1 MMTRHPIPGM
11 LPDSQA
17 DRSDHAFANI
27 STTDSTQN
35 TKSGAELALAQEIL
49 LLAMKAGQIQLE
61 NGAEIFRVED
71 TIMHICRAY
80 GLHSVNTF
88 VLSNGIFVSCG
99 DETEPQFA
107 KVQQIPVNNTN
118 LRRVAE
124 VNQLSRRIEEEKLS
138 LETVRQEL
146 KRIEEQPGFPAAL
159 QIAVAGISG
168 ACFGVMFGGTPR
180 DFVCSLLIGGLYQAY
195 ALYLGN
201 PHFSRIVRSI
211 LGSAWITFLC
221 ILCYRFGPG
230 QNFDAMIIGGIIL
243 MVPGV
248 AFTNAIRDMADSDYI
263 AGSVRMMDAILGFF
277 CIAIGVGF
285 VIALYGIL
293 AGAPLLP

>member
-35 TKSGAELALAQEIL
+35 KKSGAGLAPAQEIL

-88 VLSNGIFVSCG
+88 VG

-168 ACFGVMFGGTPR
+168 ACFGVMFGGTPW
-180 DFVCSLLIGGLYQAY
+180 DFVCSLLIGGLYQTY

>member
-1 MMTRHPIPGM
+1 MNPPYSHQNGDPP
-11 LPDSQA
+11 
-17 DRSDHAFANI
+17 RSDRERNV
-27 STTDSTQN
+27 STDREKETQ
-35 TKSGAELALAQEIL
+35 QIL

-71 TIMHICRAY
+71 TVMHICRAY
-80 GLHSVNTF
+80 GLHSVNIF
-88 VLSNGIFVSCG
+88 VLSNGIFLSCG
-99 DETEPQFA
+99 DEEEPQFA
-107 KVQQIPVNNTN
+107 KVRQVPVNNTN

-124 VNQLSRRIEEEKLS
+124 VNQLSRRIEEEGLP
-138 LETVRQEL
+138 LQTVRQEL
-146 KRIEEQPGFPAAL
+146 KRIEEHPGFPAFL
-159 QIAVAGISG
+159 QIAVAGLAG
-168 ACFGVMFGGTPR
+168 ACFGVMFGGSLL
-180 DFVCSLLIGGLYQAY
+180 DFFCSLIVGSLYQAY

-201 PHFSRIVRSI
+201 PHFGRIVRTI

-221 ILCYRFGPG
+221 ILFYCFGPG

-263 AGSVRMMDAILGFF
+263 SGSVRMMDAILSFF

-285 VIALYGIL
+285 VIALYGTIT
-293 AGAPLLP
+293 GRPLLP

>member
-1 MMTRHPIPGM
+1 MAASTPTRHPVPDI
-11 LPDSQA
+11 LPDQTCLDAKHWQKADTAPIKVSPESADAPLAPPRYASQ
-17 DRSDHAFANI
+17 
-27 STTDSTQN
+27 
-35 TKSGAELALAQEIL
+35 QEIL

-88 VLSNGIFVSCG
+88 VL
-99 DETEPQFA
+99 
-107 KVQQIPVNNTN
+107 
-118 LRRVAE
+118 
-124 VNQLSRRIEEEKLS
+124 
-138 LETVRQEL
+138 
-146 KRIEEQPGFPAAL
+146 KRIEEHPGFPPAL
-159 QIAVAGISG
+159 QIAVAGLSG
-168 ACFGVMFGGTPR
+168 ACFGVMFGGSPR
-180 DFVCSLLIGGLYQAY
+180 DFLCSIVVGSLYQAY

-230 QNFDAMIIGGIIL
+230 ENFDAMIIGGIIL

-263 AGSVRMMDAILGFF
+263 AGSVRMMDAMLGFF

-285 VIALYGIL
+285 VIALYGMV
-293 AGAPLLP
+293 AGSPLLP

>member
-1 MMTRHPIPGM
+1 MMTW
-11 LPDSQA
+11 
-17 DRSDHAFANI
+17 
-27 STTDSTQN
+27 N
-35 TKSGAELALAQEIL
+35 TSSGAGADPAQEIL

-88 VLSNGIFVSCG
+88 VLSNGIFLSCG
-99 DETEPQFA
+99 DEDEPQFA
-107 KVQQIPVNNTN
+107 KVLQIPVNNTN

-124 VNQLSRRIEEEKLS
+124 VNQLSRRIEDDGLD
-138 LETVRQEL
+138 LETVRRKL

-159 QIAVAGISG
+159 QIAVAGVSG
-168 ACFGVMFGGTPR
+168 ACFSVMFGGTPW
-180 DFVCSLLIGGLYQAY
+180 DFLCSIVIGSLYQAY

-201 PHFSRIVRSI
+201 PHFGRIVRSI

-263 AGSVRMMDAILGFF
+263 AGSVRMMDAMLGFF

-293 AGAPLLP
+293 AGAPLLPWSLRRFPDCF

>member
-1 MMTRHPIPGM
+1 MMTW
-11 LPDSQA
+11 
-17 DRSDHAFANI
+17 
-27 STTDSTQN
+27 N
-35 TKSGAELALAQEIL
+35 TSSGAGADPAQEIL

-88 VLSNGIFVSCG
+88 VLSNGIFLSCG
-99 DETEPQFA
+99 DEDEPQFA
-107 KVQQIPVNNTN
+107 KVLQIPVNNTN

-124 VNQLSRRIEEEKLS
+124 VNQLSRRIEDDGLD
-138 LETVRQEL
+138 LETVRREL

-159 QIAVAGISG
+159 QIAVAGVSG
-168 ACFGVMFGGTPR
+168 ACFSVMFGGTPW
-180 DFVCSLLIGGLYQAY
+180 DFLCSIVIGSLYQAY

-201 PHFSRIVRSI
+201 PHFGRIVRSI

-263 AGSVRMMDAILGFF
+263 AGSVRMMDAMLGFF

-285 VIALYGIL
+285 VIVLYGIL